1 MKKYIVT
8 IQLKYLFDFD
18 FEDLEDIY
26 NNCDFLDGCNLTH
39 TFKINNHDSNQYSY
53 IKIRQI
59 GENSDYHDRLVIGS
73 IEFYGYLI
81 TNLNINI

>member
-1 MKKYIVT
+1 MKIIPTHYTLSSAVGST
-8 IQLKYLFDFD
+8 IHLRSWIIEASDDGENWIKIDEQ
-18 FEDLEDIY
+18 

-59 GENSDYHDRLVIGS
+59 SEN
-73 IEFYGYLI
+73 LI
-81 TNLNINI
+81 RMIV